1 MNAVERLTEKINR
14 EYLTMRE
21 RWWDMTADEL
31 IENADKIVAA
41 KLIMEN
47 FESSIT
53 DDEAEYLLGFKAPL
67 AALIDTVNRSVSIL
81 SSAAVDNISFE
92 INMLLLFDL
101 GLLSL
106 YTYLLALSSLIEC
119 IDGKK
124 DPSFISVPKCSDT
137 AINSLCKSSLSLVL
151 YMVINACRFSVV
163 ANTSM
168 L

>member
-41 KLIMEN
+41 KFIMEN

-67 AALIDTVNRSVSIL
+67 AALIDTVRYRY
-81 SSAAVDNISFE
+81 DPQNIAEREWFSDHLYDLLDKHDLDSDFE
-92 INMLLLFDL
+92 IDETEGITMQ
-101 GLLSL
+101 
-106 YTYLLALSSLIEC
+106 
-119 IDGKK
+119 
-124 DPSFISVPKCSDT
+124 
-137 AINSLCKSSLSLVL
+137 
-151 YMVINACRFSVV
+151 
-163 ANTSM
+163 
-168 L
+168 